1 MNDDD
6 KRVSRADMIKRTVLA
21 PVAIGAFAALAARAE
36 AAPTMDQKA
45 AAYVPHPVGGKQ
57 CSGCSLY
64 IPAKSNPM
72 KSPGACTLVKGSISP
87 SGYCKF
93 YAPKPK

>member
-6 KRVSRADMIKRTVLA
+6 TRVSRAEMIKRTVLA
-21 PVAIGAFAALAARAE
+21 PVAIGAFSALAAQAE
-36 AAPTMDQKA
+36 AAATMDPTA
-45 AAYVPHPVGGKQ
+45 ASYVTHPVGGKQ

-64 IPAKSNPM
+64 VPAKSNPM

-93 YAPKPK
+93 YAPKAK

>member
-6 KRVSRADMIKRTVLA
+6 TRLSRADMIKRSAFV
-21 PVAIGAFAALAARAE
+21 PIAIGAFAALGGRAD
-36 AAPTMDQKA
+36 AAPTMDPKA

-64 IPAKSNPM
+64 VPAKSNPM
-72 KSPGACTLVKGSISP
+72 KSPGGCTLVKGSISP

-93 YAPKPK
+93 YAPKAK